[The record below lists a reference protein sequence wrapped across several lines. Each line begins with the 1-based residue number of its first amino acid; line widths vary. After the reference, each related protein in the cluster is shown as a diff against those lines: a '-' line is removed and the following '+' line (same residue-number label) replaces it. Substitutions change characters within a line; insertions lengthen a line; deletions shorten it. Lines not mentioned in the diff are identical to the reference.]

1 MEQVKLTISGLRAD
15 VENGLTRVEMATK
28 YNLPVVQIKKAM
40 DQAGLKNA
48 KPKAK
53 PGFILVDD
61 TIGENAHSFKLPY
74 SGEIIESTEENT
86 TQENENNVVESVENN
101 YL

>member
-61 TIGENAHSFKLPY
+61 TAT
-74 SGEIIESTEENT
+74 EIVEEIETATQIVETISNTTEET
-86 TQENENNVVESVENN
+86 ENKVVEEVENN

>member
-61 TIGENAHSFKLPY
+61 TATEIVEETTQVENSHTQ
-74 SGEIIESTEENT
+74 IVTENT
-86 TQENENNVVESVENN
+86 TEETENKVVEEVENN

>member
-61 TIGENAHSFKLPY
+61 TATEIVEEVLPTANV
-74 SGEIIESTEENT
+74 EVVTENT
-86 TQENENNVVESVENN
+86 TEIIENNVVESVENN

>member
-15 VENGLTRVEMATK
+15 VENGLTRVEIASK
-28 YNLPVVQIKKAM
+28 YGLAVTQIKRAM

-48 KPKAK
+48 KPKSK

-61 TIGENAHSFKLPY
+61 TAT
-74 SGEIIESTEENT
+74 EIVEESTNQIVNEIT
-86 TQENENNVVESVENN
+86 TEENENNVVESSENN